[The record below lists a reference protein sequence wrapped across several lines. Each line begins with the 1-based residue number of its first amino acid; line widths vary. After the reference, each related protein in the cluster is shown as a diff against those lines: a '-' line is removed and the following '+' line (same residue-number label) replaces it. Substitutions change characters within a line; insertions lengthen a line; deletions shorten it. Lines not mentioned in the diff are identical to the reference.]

1 MKLSGHLTEQKTA
14 VQNVELIV
22 HHAGT
27 TLQQGSSSS
36 APQAAGELLTSE
48 GKNRGKMPN
57 IRQYFKG
64 ENKKDA
70 ARQQKKSVSL
80 KNLFT
85 FKKSAKSPEQTSN
98 ATPSTPG
105 TGSVRRPTLGELLAQ
120 PEDNDSPETPSSPV
134 DPDVRQQLHN
144 FSNMRQSMLNR
155 MRPSSSLA
163 GKTPLTEPA
172 EAPASAVPS
181 ALSEITEEN
190 DDSEFEQLH
199 QQPLAP
205 ERNNPLLPPNGPVP
219 RRFQPTLSAIAENM
233 QEEAD
238 ASQKLPPLKTQPPLK
253 DVPLNAT
260 PSAPGTGSVRRP
272 MLDELLA
279 QPEDNDSPETP
290 SSPVDPDVRQQQLHN
305 FSNMRQSM
313 LNRMALSSSLAGK
326 TPLTEPT
333 EAVPSRLSE
342 ITEITEEN
350 DDSEFEQLHQ
360 QRLARERN
368 NPLPPPNGPVA
379 RRFQPTLSPIAENR
393 QEEAEA
399 SQKLPPLKTQ
409 PPLKDVPLNATPPA
423 PGTGSVRRPTLGELL
438 AQPEDNDS
446 PETPSSPVDPDVR
459 QQQLHNFSNMRQSML
474 NRMRPS
480 SSSAGKTPLTDPAE
494 APASA
499 VPSRL
504 SEITEITEENDDS
517 EFEQLHQ
524 QRLARER
531 NNPLPPPNG
540 PVARRFQPTLSAIAE
555 NMQEEA
561 KANQKLL
568 LQTQSPWKSVS
579 VSPIGITIN
588 NGKLQLGSSN
598 LPAINTLLEQT
609 LGKEGHCYLA
619 HSASADSHHH
629 LLLDNKGRLFD
640 IRSHEGSYSILHNSQ
655 SSTLRTQLTQ
665 NKDTPVRLENDN
677 GKIAISLGAES
688 QNRLNLNQP
697 GDVQHALISGIWQH
711 STAAGIQSENEYVR
725 LYDDKIHVLNLETG
739 VWKASGNT
747 PYSQL
752 SRQGNGKLY
761 AVQDG
766 RTLHNL
772 SDNHVSEKFVD
783 KIKSFSVSER
793 GQVAIL
799 TDTDSPHHLCLM
811 PSTNAPTGQRIQFSL
826 HLADTMLMLQRG
838 ESHVDTQSIAIS
850 NERLYAVDSEGKLY
864 SGVLSRIRDGEL
876 PMELMSQKV
885 LNQHFGHDHR
895 IEGFFTDH
903 HGQLN
908 ALVKDNFRQQHACP
922 LGDDHQFHAGWNL
935 SDTLVINSQLGMDNV
950 DPAPHEI
957 LNLGR
962 EGSLTLQDGKVHYFD
977 QLTKGWSN
985 AESGCQQLKKGLDG
999 NAYILKEGEVKRL
1012 NINHSTSSISQGKDN
1027 FFALPHVRN
1036 KPEPGSAL
1044 EGLDK
1049 ADKAQAIAVI
1059 GVNHYLALSEKG
1071 DIKSYQI
1078 RPGTQQLARPPRTLS
1093 REGLSGTLKDIHID
1107 HEQNLYAVNHD
1118 GEIFHQLREQWQNG
1132 KSASGWQKLP
1142 MPYSDSE
1149 LDRLEMDGD
1158 HQPVATLV
1166 DGSRYQLRGEAWHAQ
1181 TSAEPA
1187 PLEAGLS
1194 NSQQVFVTLNR
1205 GVKGRLIPGTGV
1217 TVKASAEFF
1226 GQTGMENRK
1235 IRSKFADRVRAY
1247 VFNPTMTTPRP
1258 LKNAAYNLQHRWQG
1272 RKGLSA
1278 VYEMQGALIK
1288 QLESQNV
1295 RISTIQTDLHSK
1307 LDALDLGEQGTA
1319 LLNDMKRFREELEQ
1333 SATRSAIMLGQHQ
1346 GILSSNGQFN
1356 DSFKSSLSKA
1366 AIQSFNVNRS
1376 GRDLS
1381 KALEQAVLAAAP
1393 SPQSKLQTLLSHF
1406 VSAGLNM
1413 SHQKGDLPMGRQRDP
1428 NDQTSLTKSRL
1439 ILDTVTLGELHQ
1451 LVDKAAL
1458 VSGHN
1463 PDPGQL
1469 QQLGQQFD
1477 ALREKQYGANPV
1489 KQFTD
1494 MGFTNNTALEA
1505 NYDAVKAF
1513 INAFR
1518 KEHHGVNLTTRTVLE
1533 TQGNTALEEKLKDT
1547 LLSLDAGESLTFS
1560 RAYGGG
1566 LSTAI
1571 ALTIKKIPVPIVP
1584 GAGIT
1589 LDRAYNLSFG
1599 RTTGA
1604 LEVGFSRDGGATG
1617 TLSVSAGQD
1626 LMPYMTG
1633 KKTTADNAS
1642 DWLSKK
1648 HKISPDLRI
1657 GATLSSN
1664 LQRTLQN
1671 SLTFQLTEDKLPS
1684 FLNGL
1689 IQGTLNPV
1697 ELMQKGIEH
1706 QMRQGSQ
1713 LVFNVD
1719 ASAALDLRAGI
1730 NITNDTHKP
1739 DTVTFRASTGL
1750 RASTNLVTASR
1761 ARSKQR
1767 GELSDTVS
1775 ASDNRPTF
1783 LNSAALGANIT
1794 LSAGVAHNVIRE
1806 ASTNDDGTKKPE
1818 KKVKALTL
1826 PAFVSPNVSV
1836 SLAMDNRTTQSI
1848 SVEMKQAEP
1857 VTLNDIGELVSTLSK
1872 HFKDSASTK
1881 FLSDLNKQ
1889 QNPDPAKQ
1897 LSDLLRHFS
1906 GSNVMGDDRYEAV
1919 RRLKQL
1925 DQRQQASESNMMQ
1938 LGTARHTT
1946 KYSNLSRLDENG
1958 IVDLLL
1964 HHFNAALPSTSAT
1977 RLSEMMDRDP
1987 LLKSLI
1993 KQLQTTPFSS
2003 ASVSME
2009 LKDDLR
2015 DKTEKAILEGKIGR
2029 DELGVLFQ
2037 DRNNLRIRS
2046 ISVSQTVTKSEGFNM
2061 PALILSASNS
2071 AGLSMQRNIGTIN
2084 FIYGQD
2090 QETPRR
2096 FTLEGEIAKANAE
2109 VASALTELKKE
2120 GFEMKS

>member
-14 VQNVELIV
+14 VQNVERTV
-22 HHAGT
+22 SDAVK
-27 TLQQGSSSS
+27 TLQQGSSCS
-36 APQAAGELLTSE
+36 APQAAGGLLTTE
-48 GKNRGKMPN
+48 GKNRGKVLN

-80 KNLFT
+80 KNLFG
-85 FKKSAKSPEQTSN
+85 FKKSAKSHEQTSN
-98 ATPSTPG
+98 AIAKAPETGRIRRPTLGELFALPEEDDSTEPLSSPLARRLTRSVGVRCDSMKELQGRPALGADQGKAVDPHVKQQLHNFSKMRQSMLNRMGQSSSSAVKKTLTEPAEAPASAVPSMLSEITEENDDNEFEQMHQQRLARERNNPLPWPSGPVASRFQPTLTPIAENMPEEAEARQKLPPLKTQPPLKGVSSSATPPAPE
-105 TGSVRRPTLGELLAQ
+105 TGRVRRPTLGELLAQ
-120 PEDNDSPETPSSPV
+120 PEDNGSPEMRSSPV
-134 DPDVRQQLHN
+134 SPNVKQLHN
-144 FSNMRQSMLNR
+144 FSEVRQSILNR
-155 MRPSSSLA
+155 MGLSSSSA

-181 ALSEITEEN
+181 KPSEITEEN
-190 DDSEFEQLH
+190 NDSEFEQL
-199 QQPLAP
+199 Q
-205 ERNNPLLPPNGPVP
+205 
-219 RRFQPTLSAIAENM
+219 
-233 QEEAD
+233 
-238 ASQKLPPLKTQPPLK
+238 
-253 DVPLNAT
+253 
-260 PSAPGTGSVRRP
+260 
-272 MLDELLA
+272 
-279 QPEDNDSPETP
+279 
-290 SSPVDPDVRQQQLHN
+290 
-305 FSNMRQSM
+305 
-313 LNRMALSSSLAGK
+313 
-326 TPLTEPT
+326 
-333 EAVPSRLSE
+333 
-342 ITEITEEN
+342 
-350 DDSEFEQLHQ
+350 Q

-379 RRFQPTLSPIAENR
+379 RRFQHTLSPVA
-393 QEEAEA
+393 QSLPKAEA
-399 SQKLPPLKTQ
+399 SQK
-409 PPLKDVPLNATPPA
+409 
-423 PGTGSVRRPTLGELL
+423 
-438 AQPEDNDS
+438 
-446 PETPSSPVDPDVR
+446 
-459 QQQLHNFSNMRQSML
+459 F
-474 NRMRPS
+474 
-480 SSSAGKTPLTDPAE
+480 
-494 APASA
+494 
-499 VPSRL
+499 
-504 SEITEITEENDDS
+504 
-517 EFEQLHQ
+517 
-524 QRLARER
+524 
-531 NNPLPPPNG
+531 
-540 PVARRFQPTLSAIAE
+540 
-555 NMQEEA
+555 
-561 KANQKLL
+561 LL
-568 LQTQSPWKSVS
+568 LQTQSRLKSVPF
-579 VSPIGITIN
+579 SPICITID
-588 NGKLQLGSSN
+588 NGKLQLGGSN

-609 LGKEGHCYLA
+609 LGKDGQRYLA
-619 HSASADSHHH
+619 HSASADSRQH
-629 LLLDNKGRLFD
+629 LLLDNEGRLFD
-640 IRSHEGSYSILHNSQ
+640 IRSHEAGYSVLHNSQ

-677 GKIAISLGAES
+677 GKITINLGAEG
-688 QNRLNLNQP
+688 QNRLSLNQP

-711 STAAGIQSENEYVR
+711 STAAGMQSENEYVR
-725 LYDDKIHVLNLETG
+725 LHDDKIHILNHVIG
-739 VWKASGNT
+739 VWKASDNT

-752 SRQGNGKLY
+752 CRQGDGKLY

-783 KIKSFSVSER
+783 KIKSFSVSRR

-811 PSTNAPTGQRIQFSL
+811 PSTNAPAGQRIQFSL

-838 ESHVDTQSIAIS
+838 ESHLDAQSIAIS
-850 NERLYAVDSEGKLY
+850 KERLYAADCEGKLY
-864 SGVLSRIRDGEL
+864 SGVLSQIRDGEL
-876 PMELMSQKV
+876 RMEQMSQKV

-895 IEGFFTDH
+895 IEGFFNDH

-922 LGDDHQFHAGWNL
+922 LGNDHQFHAGWNL

-950 DPAPHEI
+950 DPAPHKI

-977 QLTKGWSN
+977 QLTNGWSI

-999 NAYILKEGEVKRL
+999 GAYILKEGEVKRL
-1012 NINHSTSSISQGKDN
+1012 DINHSTSSISQGKDN
-1027 FFALPHVRN
+1027 FFVLPHVRN

-1044 EGLDK
+1044 QGLDK

-1059 GVNHYLALSEKG
+1059 GVNHYLALSDKG
-1071 DIKSYQI
+1071 DIRSFQI

-1118 GEIFHQLREQWQNG
+1118 GEIFLQPREQWENG
-1132 KSASGWQKLP
+1132 KLASGWQKLA
-1142 MPYSDSE
+1142 MPHNDSD
-1149 LDRLEMDGD
+1149 LDRLGMDGD

-1166 DGSRYQLRGEAWHAQ
+1166 DGSRYQLRGGAWHAQ
-1181 TSAEPA
+1181 TSAEPT

-1194 NSQQVFVTLNR
+1194 NSQQVFVRLNR

-1217 TVKASAEFF
+1217 TVKASAQFMA
-1226 GQTGMENRK
+1226 QTCRENWK

-1247 VFNPTMTTPRP
+1247 IFNPTMTTPRP

-1295 RISTIQTDLHSK
+1295 RNSTIQRDLHSK
-1307 LDALDLGEQGTA
+1307 LDALDLGEEGTA
-1319 LLNDMKRFREELEQ
+1319 LLNDMKRFREKLEQ
-1333 SATRSAIMLGQHQ
+1333 SATRSVIMLGQHH
-1346 GILSSNGQFN
+1346 GVLNSNGQIN
-1356 DSFKSSLSKA
+1356 DSFKPSLIKA
-1366 AIQSFNVNRS
+1366 TIQSFNVNRS

-1413 SHQKGDLPMGRQRDP
+1413 SHQKGDMPMGRQRDP
-1428 NDQTSLTKSRL
+1428 NDKTSLTKSRL

-1451 LVDKAAL
+1451 LADKAAL
-1458 VSGHN
+1458 VSGHK
-1463 PDPGQL
+1463 PYPSQV
-1469 QQLGQQFD
+1469 QQLRQQFD
-1477 ALREKQYGANPV
+1477 ALREKQYGGNPV

-1494 MGFTNNTALEA
+1494 MGFTHNTALEA

-1533 TQGNTALEEKLKDT
+1533 TQGNPALEKKLKDT
-1547 LLSLDAGESLTFS
+1547 LLSLDAGESLSFS

-1566 LSTAI
+1566 LSTAF
-1571 ALTIKKIPVPIVP
+1571 APTIKKVPVPIVP
-1584 GAGIT
+1584 GAGII

-1604 LEVGFSRDGGATG
+1604 LEVGFRRDGGATG
-1617 TLSVSAGQD
+1617 TVSVSTGRY

-1633 KKTTADNAS
+1633 KKAIADNAI

-1657 GATLSSN
+1657 GTTLSSN

-1671 SLTFQLTEDKLPS
+1671 SLSFKLTEDELPS
-1684 FLNGL
+1684 FLKGL
-1689 IQGTLNPV
+1689 IHGTLNPV

-1706 QMRQGSQ
+1706 QMKQGSQ

-1719 ASAALDLRAGI
+1719 VSAALDLDAGI
-1730 NITNDTHKP
+1730 NFTDGVHESDKVI
-1739 DTVTFRASTGL
+1739 FRASTGL
-1750 RASTNLVTASR
+1750 RASANLVTARR

-1767 GELSDTVS
+1767 GEFSNTVS

-1783 LNSAALGANIT
+1783 LNSAALSANIT
-1794 LSAGVAHNVIRE
+1794 LNAGVAKEFTRE
-1806 ASTNDDGTKKPE
+1806 ASINDDGNKKPE
-1818 KKVKALTL
+1818 KKVGTL

-1857 VTLNDIGELVSTLSK
+1857 VTLNDIGESVSTLAK

-1925 DQRQQASESNMMQ
+1925 GQRQQAYESNMMR

-1946 KYSNLSRLDENG
+1946 QYTNLSRLDENG
-1958 IVDLLL
+1958 IVDLLR
-1964 HHFNAALPSTSAT
+1964 HHLTAALPSTSAT
-1977 RLSEMMDRDP
+1977 RLSKMMDRDP

-1993 KQLQTTPFSS
+1993 KQLQTTPFSN

-2046 ISVSQTVTKSEGFNM
+2046 ISVSQNVTKSEGFNM

-2071 AGLSMQRNIGTIN
+2071 AGLSMERIIGTIN

-2096 FTLEGEIAKANAE
+2096 FTLGGEIAKANAE
-2109 VASALTELKKE
+2109 VASALSELKKE

>member
-1 MKLSGHLTEQKTA
+1 MKLSGHSTEQKTA
-14 VQNVELIV
+14 VQNVERTV
-22 HHAGT
+22 YDAGT
-27 TLQQGSSSS
+27 RLHQGSSCSP
-36 APQAAGELLTSE
+36 PQAAGGLLTSE
-48 GKNRGKMPN
+48 GKTRGKMPN

-70 ARQQKKSVSL
+70 ALQQKKSVSL
-80 KNLFT
+80 KNLFGY
-85 FKKSAKSPEQTSN
+85 KKSAKSLEQTSN
-98 ATPSTPG
+98 ATATATETGRIRRPTLGELFAQPEDDDSTEPLFSSLTRRLTRSVG
-105 TGSVRRPTLGELLAQ
+105 VRLESMKELQGRPVLSADQDEAVDPHVKQPRNFSEVRQSTLNRMGQSSSSAGKTPLTEPAEAPASETGRVRRPTLGELLAQ
-120 PEDNDSPETPSSPV
+120 PEDNGSPEMSSSPV
-134 DPDVRQQLHN
+134 PPDFKQQLHN
-144 FSNMRQSMLNR
+144 FSGVRQKMLNR
-155 MRPSSSLA
+155 MGQSSSA
-163 GKTPLTEPA
+163 GRTPLTEPA

-181 ALSEITEEN
+181 EIKEEN
-190 DDSEFEQLH
+190 DDSQ
-199 QQPLAP
+199 
-205 ERNNPLLPPNGPVP
+205 
-219 RRFQPTLSAIAENM
+219 
-233 QEEAD
+233 
-238 ASQKLPPLKTQPPLK
+238 
-253 DVPLNAT
+253 
-260 PSAPGTGSVRRP
+260 
-272 MLDELLA
+272 
-279 QPEDNDSPETP
+279 
-290 SSPVDPDVRQQQLHN
+290 
-305 FSNMRQSM
+305 
-313 LNRMALSSSLAGK
+313 
-326 TPLTEPT
+326 
-333 EAVPSRLSE
+333 
-342 ITEITEEN
+342 
-350 DDSEFEQLHQ
+350 FEQLHQ
-360 QRLARERN
+360 QRLAPERN

-379 RRFQPTLSPIAENR
+379 RLFQSTLSPVA
-393 QEEAEA
+393 QSLPKAEA
-399 SQKLPPLKTQ
+399 SQKL
-409 PPLKDVPLNATPPA
+409 
-423 PGTGSVRRPTLGELL
+423 
-438 AQPEDNDS
+438 
-446 PETPSSPVDPDVR
+446 
-459 QQQLHNFSNMRQSML
+459 
-474 NRMRPS
+474 
-480 SSSAGKTPLTDPAE
+480 
-494 APASA
+494 
-499 VPSRL
+499 
-504 SEITEITEENDDS
+504 
-517 EFEQLHQ
+517 
-524 QRLARER
+524 
-531 NNPLPPPNG
+531 
-540 PVARRFQPTLSAIAE
+540 
-555 NMQEEA
+555 
-561 KANQKLL
+561 LL
-568 LQTQSPWKSVS
+568 LQTQSPFKSVP
-579 VSPIGITIN
+579 VSPIGITID
-588 NGKLQLGSSN
+588 NGKLQLGGSN
-598 LPAINTLLEQT
+598 LPAFNTLLEQT
-609 LGKEGHCYLA
+609 LGKDGQRYLA
-619 HSASADSHHH
+619 HSASADSHQH

-640 IRSHEGSYSILHNSQ
+640 IRSRKGGHSVLHNSQ
-655 SSTLRTQLTQ
+655 SSILRTQLTQ
-665 NKDTPVRLENDN
+665 NKDTPVRLENDH
-677 GKIAISLGAES
+677 GKIAIIFGAEG
-688 QNRLNLNQP
+688 QNRLSLNQP
-697 GDVQHALISGIWQH
+697 GDVHHALISGIWQH
-711 STAAGIQSENEYVR
+711 STAASMQSENEYVR
-725 LYDDKIHVLNLETG
+725 LHDDKIHILNHVIG

-752 SRQGNGKLY
+752 SRQGDGKLY

-783 KIKSFSVSER
+783 KIKSFFVSER

-811 PSTNAPTGQRIQFSL
+811 PSTNAPAGQRIQFSL
-826 HLADTMLMLQRG
+826 HPDTMLNLQRS
-838 ESHVDTQSIAIS
+838 ESHLDTQSIAIS
-850 NERLYAVDSEGKLY
+850 NERLYAADSEGKLY
-864 SGVLSRIRDGEL
+864 SGVLSQIRDGEL
-876 PMELMSQKV
+876 PVEQMSQKV
-885 LNQHFGHDHR
+885 LNQHFGHDHC

-908 ALVKDNFRQQHACP
+908 ALIKDNFRQQHACP
-922 LGDDHQFHAGWNL
+922 LGNDHQFHAGWNM
-935 SDTLVINSQLGMDNV
+935 SDTLVINNQLGIDNV

-962 EGSLTLQDGKVHYFD
+962 EGSLTLQDGMVHYFD
-977 QLTKGWSN
+977 QLTKGWRS

-999 NAYILKEGEVKRL
+999 GAYILKEGEVKRL
-1012 NINHSTSSISQGKDN
+1012 DIIHSTSSISHGKDN

-1036 KPEPGSAL
+1036 KSEPGSAL
-1044 EGLDK
+1044 QGLDK

-1059 GVNHYLALSEKG
+1059 SVNHYLALSDKG
-1071 DIKSYQI
+1071 DIRSYQI

-1118 GEIFHQLREQWQNG
+1118 GEIFHQPREQWQNG
-1132 KSASGWQKLP
+1132 KLASGWQKLA
-1142 MPYSDSE
+1142 MPLNDSD
-1149 LDRLEMDGD
+1149 LDLLEMDGD
-1158 HQPVATLV
+1158 HLPVATLV

-1181 TSAEPA
+1181 TSAEST
-1187 PLEAGLS
+1187 PLQADLS
-1194 NSQQVFVTLNR
+1194 NSQQVFVGLNR
-1205 GVKGRLIPGTGV
+1205 DVKGWLIPGTGV
-1217 TVKASAEFF
+1217 TVKASAQFVA
-1226 GQTGMENRK
+1226 QTRRENLK

-1247 VFNPTMTTPRP
+1247 IFNPTMTPPRA

-1288 QLESQNV
+1288 QLESKNV
-1295 RISTIQTDLHSK
+1295 RNSTIQTDLHSK

-1333 SATRSAIMLGQHQ
+1333 SATRSTIMLGQHQ
-1346 GILSSNGQFN
+1346 GVLNSNGQIN
-1356 DSFKSSLSKA
+1356 DSFKPSLSKA

-1413 SHQKGDLPMGRQRDP
+1413 SHQKGDIPMGRQRDP

-1439 ILDTVTLGELHQ
+1439 ILDTITLGELHQ
-1451 LVDKAAL
+1451 LADKAAL
-1458 VSGHN
+1458 VWGHK
-1463 PDPGQL
+1463 PYPSQI
-1469 QQLGQQFD
+1469 QQLRQQLD
-1477 ALREKQYGANPV
+1477 ALREIQYGANPV

-1494 MGFTNNTALEA
+1494 MGLTDNTALEA
-1505 NYDAVKAF
+1505 NYDAIKAF

-1518 KEHHGVNLTTRTVLE
+1518 KEHHGVNLVTRTVLE
-1533 TQGNTALEEKLKDT
+1533 TQGNPALEKKLKDT
-1547 LLSLDAGESLTFS
+1547 LLSLDAGESLSFS

-1566 LSTAI
+1566 LSTAF
-1571 ALTIKKIPVPIVP
+1571 APTTKKVPVPIVP

-1599 RTTGA
+1599 RTAGA

-1617 TLSVSAGQD
+1617 TVSVSTGRD

-1633 KKTTADNAS
+1633 KKTIADNAI

-1664 LQRTLQN
+1664 LRRTLQN
-1671 SLTFQLTEDKLPS
+1671 SLSFKLTEDEIPS
-1684 FLNGL
+1684 FLKGL

-1706 QMRQGSQ
+1706 RMRQGSQ

-1719 ASAALDLRAGI
+1719 VSAALDLHAGI
-1730 NITNDTHKP
+1730 NITDGVHEP
-1739 DTVTFRASTGL
+1739 DRVAFYASTGL
-1750 RASTNLVTASR
+1750 RASANLVTASR

-1767 GELSDTVS
+1767 GELSNTVS

-1783 LNSAALGANIT
+1783 LNSAALDAHIT
-1794 LSAGVAHNVIRE
+1794 LNAGVGIDFIHE
-1806 ASTNDDGTKKPE
+1806 ASINDDGTKKPE
-1818 KKVKALTL
+1818 KKVGTL

-1857 VTLNDIGELVSTLSK
+1857 ITLNEIGELVSTLTE

-1881 FLSDLNKQ
+1881 FLRGLNKQ

-1906 GSNVMGDDRYEAV
+1906 GNNVMGDGRYEAV

-1925 DQRQQASESNMMQ
+1925 GQRQQASESNMMK
-1938 LGTARHTT
+1938 LGTARHSTQ
-1946 KYSNLSRLDENG
+1946 YSNLSHLDENG
-1958 IVDLLL
+1958 IVDLLR
-1964 HHFNAALPSTSAT
+1964 HHFTATLPSTSAT
-1977 RLSEMMDRDP
+1977 RLSKMMDRDP

-1993 KQLQTTPFSS
+1993 KQLQTTPFSK

-2015 DKTEKAILEGKIGR
+2015 DKTEKAILEGKIGH

-2046 ISVSQTVTKSEGFNM
+2046 ISVSQNVTKSEGFNM

-2071 AGLSMQRNIGTIN
+2071 AGLSMERVIGTIN

-2090 QETPRR
+2090 QEMPRR

-2109 VASALTELKKE
+2109 VASALSELKKE
-2120 GFEMKS
+2120 GFEIKS